1 MNSDAVIDKKS
12 EQTATQNESLND
24 TSVLAD
30 AQYLGYELLGL
41 LVDHFQL
48 AALETQRAGVSLV
61 TMIIA
66 GLMIAGLFTSAWLGL
81 LAVTVIVLT
90 NNGLLATHALLLAV
104 AFNLFLALILL
115 AVIRRKSHYLRFP
128 ASLHTLQRQVRK
140 ISESHD

>member
-1 MNSDAVIDKKS
+1 MNSDAVIDQKS

-41 LVDHFQL
+41 LVDHLQL
-48 AALETQRAGVSLV
+48 AALETKRAGVSLV

-104 AFNLFLALILL
+104 AFNLLLALILL
-115 AVIRRKSHYLRFP
+115 AVIRRKSHYLQFP
-128 ASLHTLQRQVRK
+128 ASLRTLQHRVRK
-140 ISESHD
+140 NTGMS

>member
-41 LVDHFQL
+41 LVDHLQL
-48 AALETQRAGVSLV
+48 AALETKRAGVSLV

-81 LAVTVIVLT
+81 LAVTVIVLI

-104 AFNLFLALILL
+104 AFNLLLALILL
-115 AVIRRKSHYLRFP
+115 AVIRRKSHYLQFP
-128 ASLHTLQRQVRK
+128 ASLRTLQHRVRK
-140 ISESHD
+140 NTGMS

>member
-1 MNSDAVIDKKS
+1 MSSDAVIDKKS

-24 TSVLAD
+24 SSVLAD

-41 LVDHFQL
+41 MLDHLQL

-81 LAVTVIVLT
+81 MAVTVIVLI

-104 AFNLFLALILL
+104 VFNSFLALILL

-128 ASLHTLQRQVRK
+128 ASLHPLKRQVRK
-140 ISESHD
+140 NPESHD